1 VDSLTLPASKRDV
14 LGKKTSFLRRQGIT
28 PAHLFGHNL
37 QSLPLQCDTAELQRI
52 IARAQTTHLINI
64 EIEGEKQLRSV
75 VIREIQRAE
84 PGGRLLHVDFYQV
97 SEREKITVDIP
108 IVLVGQAPALK
119 EKGRLLT
126 LGVTSLSIECLPTK
140 LPSQIQVDISSLNE
154 LEQTIRVRDL
164 TLNPD
169 LTVTTDPEQLV
180 VKVSEVAR
188 ERVEEVVAK
197 AREAVAEEVAKEEPR

>member
-1 VDSLTLPASKRDV
+1 MDSLTLPASKRDV